1 MCEWNTSELTAAFL
15 KYKWNIYVLFVK
27 IVYNICIALFY
38 LCRLVLMKFHQF
50 MTFFQQGKVLS
61 SIWNRCKRSTI
72 DVYIPHRKYQ
82 TRLHS
87 SQWLSAAC
95 AAAIVHRNHFSC
107 LYQKDKSSNSKV
119 KFSHTNNRCESV
131 LEVTKL
137 AYANKTKA
145 SITSQKLA
153 LGTSGE
159 LKIVFSAKVNLL
171 YILYLTTRRYCLLHL
186 IKQNCL
192 LKTFLRTLILMAQVS
207 LYLFSLLELIWN
219 CIIFP

>member
-1 MCEWNTSELTAAFL
+1 MCYLSKLCIIFVLHCFIFANYYWWNFTSS
-15 KYKWNIYVLFVK
+15 W
-27 IVYNICIALFY
+27 
-38 LCRLVLMKFHQF
+38 H
-50 MTFFQQGKVLS
+50 FFKQGKVLS
-61 SIWNRCKRSTI
+61 NILNRCKRSTI

-82 TRLHS
+82 TKLHS

-153 LGTSGE
+153 LGTLGE
-159 LKIVFSAKVNLL
+159 LQIVFSAKVNLL
-171 YILYLTTRRYCLLHL
+171 YILYLTTRRYCLPHL

-192 LKTFLRTLILMAQVS
+192 LKTFLRTLILMTQVS
-207 LYLFSLLELIWN
+207 IYLFSLLELIWN
-219 CIIFP
+219 CIIFL